1 MRYTTFAHRPKLRR
15 PILIAAFEGW
25 NDAGEAATAALGFIA
40 SSLDAETIGHLDP
53 EEFYDFQQTRPTVR
67 LVGGTNRQVDWP
79 SVQIQAVTLPQ
90 AERDLVL
97 VHGHEP
103 NLRWRSFATEVL
115 AIARTLGAELLVTLG
130 ALLADVPHTRPVQV
144 VGSTGDRALAEQ
156 LGLAASRYAGPT
168 GVLGV
173 LGEAARKASLPSI
186 SLWAALPHYVQAS
199 PNPQAALAL
208 VTKVKELLPMPIG
221 VDSLERAASAFQ
233 STVAELISE
242 DPELAGYVERLEAE
256 ADREEDD
263 DGASLAEVPPEQF
276 VEEVERFLR
285 DQPGGPRS

>member
-1 MRYTTFAHRPKLRR
+1 MRYTTFAQQPKLRH

-25 NDAGEAATAALGFIA
+25 NDAGEAATAALGYIA
-40 SSLDAETIGHLDP
+40 TSLDAETIGELDP
-53 EEFYDFQQTRPTVR
+53 EEFYDFQQTRPHVR
-67 LVGGTNRQVDWP
+67 LTSGRQRHVDWP
-79 SVQIQAVTLPQ
+79 AVQIQAVELPNG
-90 AERDLVL
+90 ERDLVL

-115 AIARTLGAELLVTLG
+115 AIARALGAEMLVTLG

-144 VGSTGDRALAEQ
+144 VGSTADPALARQ
-156 LGLAASRYAGPT
+156 LGLAASRYEGPT
-168 GVLGV
+168 GVIGV
-173 LGEAARKASLPSI
+173 LGEAARKASLPAI

-208 VTKVKELLPMPIG
+208 VRKVRELLPMPLG
-221 VDSLERAASAFQ
+221 VDSLQQAATAFQ

-242 DPELAGYVERLEAE
+242 DPELVGYVERLEAE

-263 DGASLAEVPPEQF
+263 DESSLAEVPPEQL

-285 DQPGGPRS
+285 DQPGGSRS